1 VKRGCGLCGRL
12 KNVLRND
19 LCVSCRKGQKAAEDA
34 KAVAE
39 ETKPVDIIQ
48 AIELEREDEMETEE

>member
-1 VKRGCGLCGRL
+1 MA
-12 KNVLRND
+12 D
-19 LCVSCRKGQKAAEDA
+19 DA

-48 AIELEREDEMETEE
+48 AIELEREDELETEE